1 MFKTTWK
8 TEYKGHVI
16 ELVNR
21 VNLERLIVDGK
32 EVARES
38 GATWDPHSFQATIPD
53 GNRSMKVDANTRLSN
68 GRPGGLSRSSLRACF
83 WRAWSFG
90 CWVYE
95 SIPLLGRGR
104 LNRGHLEHASF
115 RSIFCPPARQHLHAR
130 RLRRIHILVRP
141 TDAAIQASRNGSGPD
156 CRPTG
161 RNPLGRVVA
170 VGEK

>member
-53 GNRSMKVDANTRLSN
+53 GNRSMKVDANTRFSKSPL
-68 GRPGGLSRSSLRACF
+68 GLRFTVAVDGKEIYSKVKWPARWSLPFVAAGLLLASVVFR
-83 WRAWSFG
+83 
-90 CWVYE
+90 
-95 SIPLLGRGR
+95 LLG
-104 LNRGHLEHASF
+104 L
-115 RSIFCPPARQHLHAR
+115 
-130 RLRRIHILVRP
+130 
-141 TDAAIQASRNGSGPD
+141 
-156 CRPTG
+156 
-161 RNPLGRVVA
+161 
-170 VGEK
+170 